1 MKQSVYWVIDG
12 AQGAQAV
19 LEKAR
24 KAVDADA
31 PEAVLCRF
39 PEEMSAAAKKEF
51 LNAVRPYFQDK
62 GVAFILR
69 DNASLLKGCDGLHV
83 SFSKD
88 LAALRK
94 KCGDLSLGV
103 TCATRHEAMIA
114 GEKGA
119 DYVAFAGENAAGLA
133 SWWADLFVVPC
144 AVLSDEPCD
153 AADFVMKPL

>member
-1 MKQSVYWVIDG
+1 MKQSVYLMIDG
-12 AQGAQAV
+12 AQTAQSV
-19 LEKAR
+19 LEKAK
-24 KAVDADA
+24 KAVAADA

-62 GVAFILR
+62 GIAFILR
-69 DNASLLKGCDGLHV
+69 DNASLLNGCDGLHV
-83 SFSKD
+83 SFSNE

-119 DYVAFAGENAAGLA
+119 DYVAFTGENAAEFA

-144 AVLSDEPCD
+144 AVLSDEPCL